1 MILTSLLAFTPL
13 ALAGPASIAVP
24 SNVAG
29 PRAATTLQDA
39 PSSGPFVLKARRVE
53 IGDGEVMEHAVMLIE
68 DGKILVMGQ
77 DLPVERGLP
86 VIELDDDQVVMPGIV
101 NPYSRHGMSGGGFN
115 DSRPNIM
122 ASDELYPT
130 PRYDAFL
137 ENGITTVAQY
147 PAGTGIPGQAVA
159 LNTFA
164 GTKSSMLIEDGVY
177 LKVIMSNNARYKRN
191 LTDGFE
197 KADEYLKEVEE
208 KRKEFEEKK
217 DKEKDKDKK
226 KEMEFEEPQ
235 VDPRVQP
242 FFDLR
247 EGKLQALFSIDS
259 AAAYDHLVDAIGD
272 EEFEWHLR
280 IPLSRDIDVFHVKD
294 KIGEKGVFCLMEP
307 EITLMPGTM
316 RQRNLPAEFAR
327 AGAKLVLVPR
337 RDNPAGFESFLGDV
351 GVMIATGLD
360 RAAAVRAMSKNAA
373 DFLGLG
379 DRLGTLEEGKHANLV
394 VFSGDPFE
402 PGTKIDA
409 VMLGG
414 NFVIGDV
421 NQ

>member
-13 ALAGPASIAVP
+13 VPLGPAPTAAPTI
-24 SNVAG
+24 G
-29 PRAATTLQDA
+29 PEPRSAISLQEAAA
-39 PSSGPFVLKARRVE
+39 SGPFVLKARRVE

-86 VIELDDDQVVMPGIV
+86 VVELGDDQVVMPGIV
-101 NPYSRHGMSGGGFN
+101 NPYSRFGMSGGGFN
-115 DSRPNIM
+115 DSRPNVM
-122 ASDELYPT
+122 ASEELYPT

-137 ENGITTVAQY
+137 ETGITTVAQY
-147 PAGTGIPGQAVA
+147 PAGIGIPGQAVA
-159 LNTFA
+159 LSTFA
-164 GTKSSMLIEDGVY
+164 GTKENMLLEDGVY
-177 LKVIMSNNARYKRN
+177 LKVVMRNSARNKRN
-191 LTDGFE
+191 LTEGFE
-197 KADEYLKEVEE
+197 KADEYLEEVEE

-217 DKEKDKDKK
+217 EKEEDKK
-226 KEMEFEEPQ
+226 KQKEMKFEEPP

-247 EGKLQALFSIDS
+247 EGELRALVSIDS
-259 AAAYDHLVDAIGD
+259 AAAYDHLIDAIGD

-294 KIGEKGVFCLMEP
+294 KIGEKGVYCLMEP
-307 EITLMPGTM
+307 LITLMPGTM
-316 RQRNLPAEFAR
+316 RQRNLPAEFDR
-327 AGAKLVLVPR
+327 AGAELVLVPR
-337 RDNPAGFESFLGDV
+337 TDNRSGFDSFRGDV
-351 GVMIATGLD
+351 GVLISAGLD
-360 RAAAVRAMSKNAA
+360 RTSAIRAMSKNAA

-379 DRLGTLEEGKHANLV
+379 DRLGTLEEGKQANLV
-394 VFSGDPFE
+394 VYSGDPFE

-409 VMLGG
+409 VMLDGT
-414 NFVIGDV
+414 FVIGDV